1 MKFKIRYF
9 ASLRENLGRSQEEV
23 ESTASTVGQVR
34 DELLARGGVYL
45 CLQRDRSV
53 RMALNQVMV
62 NEDAMLMDQS
72 ELAFFPPR
80 HWRLNG
86 ESSRCDSIGRL

>member
-9 ASLRENLGRSQEEV
+9 ASLRETIGLSQEEV

-72 ELAFFPPR
+72 ELAFIPPVT
-80 HWRLNG
+80 G
-86 ESSRCDSIGRL
+86 G

>member
-9 ASLRENLGRSQEEV
+9 ASLRETIGLSQEEV
-23 ESTASTVGQVR
+23 ESTAATVGQVR

-62 NEDAMLMDQS
+62 NEDAKIQDS
-72 ELAFFPPR
+72 AELAFFPPVT
-80 HWRLNG
+80 G
-86 ESSRCDSIGRL
+86 G

>member
-9 ASLRENLGRSQEEV
+9 ASLRETIGRSQEEV
-23 ESTASTVGQVR
+23 EATASTVGQVR

-72 ELAFFPPR
+72 ELAFFPPVT
-80 HWRLNG
+80 G
-86 ESSRCDSIGRL
+86 G

>member
-9 ASLRENLGRSQEEV
+9 ASLRETIGRSQEEF

-72 ELAFFPPR
+72 ELAFFPPVT
-80 HWRLNG
+80 G
-86 ESSRCDSIGRL
+86 G